1 MSGVIFEPFEEV
13 KRAYLAIPITALVSV
28 ARQRYAQ
35 ACEAAVNEQ
44 IKLVVQWLRQCL
56 VRVPCHVC
64 VFRQRRHNS

>member
-1 MSGVIFEPFEEV
+1 VVAAETAGSMSGVIFEPFEEV

-44 IKLVVQWLRQCL
+44 IK
-56 VRVPCHVC
+56 
-64 VFRQRRHNS
+64 